1 MNSQLPRRAVLLS
14 SAAVTLG
21 LAGCSS
27 DSDPSGS
34 SGGDTDSWQEI
45 LNTRETVQEDE
56 YQAWNWS
63 ADQSTEIRWEFTVRN
78 GPEAELFVMESTE
91 FDEFQAGN
99 RFYAVES
106 AAGTSDETTFT
117 VESGDYRF
125 VLDNTNAGDIAP
137 PTNLDDDAAEIEL
150 VVEARTA

>member
-1 MNSQLPRRAVLLS
+1 MNSQLPRRTVLVGS
-14 SAAVTLG
+14 VAVTLG

-27 DSDPSGS
+27 DSDPSG
-34 SGGDTDSWQEI
+34 GDSTPWQEI

-63 ADQSTEIRWEFTVRN
+63 ADQATEIRWEFTVRN

-99 RFYAVES
+99 RFYAIES
-106 AAGTSDETTFT
+106 AVGTSDETTFT

-125 VLDNTNAGDIAP
+125 VLDNTNAGDIEP
-137 PTNLDDDAAEIEL
+137 PTNLEDDAAEIEL